1 MIFMTYRSLPS
12 GSSASAGGSALER
25 LLARVTGALV
35 WGGLMLMGLVFALS
49 LLFWLVLMVLVS
61 LAASL
66 FTGRAP
72 TVAVLWR
79 RYRDMTRQ
87 RWPSQGSAS
96 RTPRADAADVTGAA
110 SAPGRVEDVRWREVP
125 AEQPARADD
134 VSSRRS

>member
-1 MIFMTYRSLPS
+1 MSFHQLPS
-12 GSSASAGGSALER
+12 SSPAAGGGLG
-25 LLARVTGALV
+25 RVMSVVLGLLV
-35 WGGLMLMGLVFALS
+35 WAMLAMLGLVFAAS
-49 LLFWLVLMVLVS
+49 LAIWLVVMVVVSLVS
-61 LAASL
+61 SV
-66 FTGRAP
+66 FTGRPAAV
-72 TVAVLWR
+72 TVLWR
-79 RYRDMTRQ
+79 RYREMTRQ